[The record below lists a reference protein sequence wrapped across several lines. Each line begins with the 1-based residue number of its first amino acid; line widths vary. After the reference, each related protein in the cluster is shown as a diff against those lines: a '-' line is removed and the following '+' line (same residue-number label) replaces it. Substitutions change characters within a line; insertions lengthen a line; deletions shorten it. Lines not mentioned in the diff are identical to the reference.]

1 MADEEAPD
9 YRRLEMLEIAKPAL
23 TEVPFLDLSLIHEPL
38 KERILEDIGRLIDSN
53 AYSNGP
59 QVAEFET
66 AFARFCGTTDCVGL
80 ASGLDA
86 LRLAL
91 IAMDLEPGD
100 EVIVPAN
107 TFIATFEA
115 VTQAGGRPVPVDVTT
130 ADYNLDVAALE
141 SALTVRTRCVLPV
154 HLYGQMA
161 DLRGIRA
168 VLADRNIQ
176 VLEDACQAHGA
187 SRTGLRAGTNGDA
200 AAFSF
205 YPGKNLGAFGDAG
218 ALTTNDDALAKRVR
232 ALREHGQSAKYRHDV
247 VGWTA
252 RLDSIQAVVLLHKL
266 SHLEHWND
274 QRRAAAALYGQYLAD
289 AGDLRLPRVATDS
302 QPVWHLYA
310 VRTQRRDELADHLR
324 ANGIGVGLHYPQPA
338 HLSGAYQDLGYGPGS
353 FPVSEA
359 LADELASLPIFPGIT
374 EEQIAR
380 VASVV
385 RAFFDGV

>member
-1 MADEEAPD
+1 
-9 YRRLEMLEIAKPAL
+9 MLDIAKPAVA
-23 TEVPFLDLSLIHEPL
+23 EVPFLDLALIHQPL
-38 KERILEDIGRLIDSN
+38 KEQILEDIGRLIDTN

-59 QVAEFET
+59 QVAEFES
-66 AFARFCGTTDCVGL
+66 AFARFCGTSDCVGL

-115 VTQAGGRPVPVDVTT
+115 VTQAGGRPVPVDATT
-130 ADYNLDVAALE
+130 VDYNMDVRAIE
-141 SALTVRTRCVLPV
+141 SALSARTRCVLPV

-168 VLADRNIQ
+168 VLADRSIH

-187 SRTGLRAGTNGDA
+187 SRTGLRAGVDGDA

-218 ALTTNDDALAKRVR
+218 ALTTSDDALAKRVR
-232 ALREHGQSAKYRHDV
+232 ALREHGQSAKYKHDMI
-247 VGWTA
+247 GWTA

-266 SHLEHWND
+266 NHLEQWND
-274 QRRAAAALYGQYLAD
+274 QRRAAAALYGEYLAD
-289 AGDLRLPRVATDS
+289 AGDLRLPRVASDS
-302 QPVWHLYA
+302 QPVWHLYV
-310 VRTQRRDELADHLR
+310 VRTQRRDELVDHLR

-338 HLSGAYQDLGYGPGS
+338 HLSDAYQELGYGRGS

-359 LADELASLPIFPGIT
+359 LADELASLPIFPGIN

>member
-1 MADEEAPD
+1 
-9 YRRLEMLEIAKPAL
+9 MLDIAKPAL
-23 TEVPFLDLSLIHEPL
+23 AEVPFLDLSLIHEPL
-38 KERILEDIGRLIDSN
+38 KEQILADIGRLIDSN

-66 AFARFCGTTDCVGL
+66 AFAQFCGSTDCVGV

-91 IAMDLEPGD
+91 IAMGLEPGD

-130 ADYNLDVAALE
+130 ADYNMDVRALE
-141 SALTVRTRCVLPV
+141 SALSSRTRCVLPV

-168 VLADRNIQ
+168 VLADRSIH

-187 SRTGLRAGTNGDA
+187 SRTGLRAGADGDA

-218 ALTTNDDALAKRVR
+218 ALTTNDDELAKRMR

-266 SHLEHWND
+266 KHLEQWND
-274 QRRAAAALYGQYLAD
+274 QRRAAAALYGEYLTD
-289 AGDLRLPRVATDS
+289 VGDLRLPRVASDS
-302 QPVWHLYA
+302 QPVWHLYV
-310 VRTQRRDELADHLR
+310 VRTQRRDEFADHLR

-338 HLSGAYQDLGYGPGS
+338 HLSGAYQELGYRRGS